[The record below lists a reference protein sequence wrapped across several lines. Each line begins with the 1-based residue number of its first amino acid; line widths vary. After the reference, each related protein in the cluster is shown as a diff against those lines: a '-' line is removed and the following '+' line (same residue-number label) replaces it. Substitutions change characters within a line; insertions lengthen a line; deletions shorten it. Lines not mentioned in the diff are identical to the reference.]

1 MLQDSLAVALSVN
14 VQEQTRVDHVLVD
27 HAHVTGKELL
37 VRQDFL
43 VKVFTKDVL
52 LEVGKKWQGLLDIEL
67 KAIERFS
74 CHLPSTKVLTFV

>member
-37 VRQDFL
+37 VR
-43 VKVFTKDVL
+43 
-52 LEVGKKWQGLLDIEL
+52 
-67 KAIERFS
+67 
-74 CHLPSTKVLTFV
+74 